1 MKINI
6 PKTMIFL
13 TVFAISVFISV
24 KLELPWFVGIF
35 FIVGTTE
42 VATKFYDAAV
52 QSWKE
57 VA

>member
-13 TVFAISVFISV
+13 TVFAISIFVSV
-24 KLELPWFVGIF
+24 KLELPWYVGIF
-35 FIVGTTE
+35 FINGTTDA
-42 VATKFYDAAV
+42 ATRFYDAAI